1 MKQRTLIVLASLILI
16 SGMSHVGSASG
27 LTGPRLQV
35 SEATMAAAL
44 SCPESFSGAHEP
56 VLFVHGTT
64 LTARSNW
71 AWNYAKT
78 LPTQGY
84 DVCLV
89 DLPDRARA
97 DIQMSTEYVV
107 YAIRTMAAK
116 SGGKIDV
123 VGFSQG
129 PLEPRWA
136 VKWWPDVRARVDD
149 LVAMAGV
156 AHGFTETEV
165 ICSQSC
171 IAPFWQMKPDAQFL
185 AALNKEDESPGDI
198 DYTSVYSR
206 TDQFVWLAGAGGNPW
221 DDSASIDG
229 ATNIAVQDL
238 CPGRSVEHVQ
248 VIYDAAFYAVVF
260 DALAHD
266 GTADPSRID
275 RSVCLQHAM
284 PGVDNGEALAMTA
297 EIDRDLMMLT
307 GEHHTKAEPTLA
319 SYARP

>member
-27 LTGPRLQV
+27 LTGPTLQV
-35 SEATMAAAL
+35 PEATMAAAL
-44 SCPESFSGAHEP
+44 SCPERFSGAHDP

-97 DIQMSTEYVV
+97 DIQVSTEYVV
-107 YAIRTMAAK
+107 YAIRTMAVK
-116 SGGKIDV
+116 SGGKVDI

-129 PLEPRWA
+129 PLELRWA

-171 IAPFWQMKPDAQFL
+171 IAPFWQMRPDSQFL
-185 AALNKEDESPGDI
+185 AALNNHDESPGDI

-229 ATNIAVQDL
+229 ATNIAVQDF

-248 VIYDAAFYAVVF
+248 VVYDAAFYAVVF

-266 GTADPSRID
+266 GTANQSRID

-284 PGVDNGEALAMTA
+284 PGVDNGEAVAMTV

-319 SYARP
+319 SYARS

>member
-1 MKQRTLIVLASLILI
+1 MKQRTLVVVASLILI
-16 SGMSHVGSASG
+16 SSASHVGSASG
-27 LTGPRLQV
+27 LTGPPLQV

-44 SCPESFSGAHEP
+44 SCPDSFAGVHEP
-56 VLFVHGTT
+56 VLLVHGTT

-78 LPTQGY
+78 LPTQGF

-97 DIQMSTEYVV
+97 DIQLSSEYVV

-116 SGGKIDV
+116 SGGKVDV

-136 VKWWPDVRARVDD
+136 VKWWPDARDRVDD

-165 ICSQSC
+165 ICARSC
-171 IAPFWQMKPDAQFL
+171 IAPFWQMKPDSQFL
-185 AALNKEDESPGDI
+185 AALNTGDESPGDI

-229 ATNIAVQDL
+229 AVNVAVQDL
-238 CPGRSVEHVQ
+238 CPGRSVDHIQ
-248 VIYDAAFYAVVF
+248 VVYDAAVHAVVF

-266 GTADPSRID
+266 GAADPSRVD
-275 RSVCLQHAM
+275 RSVCLDHAM
-284 PGVDNGEALAMTA
+284 PGVDRGEALTMTI
-297 EIDRDLMMLT
+297 EIDRDLMRLT
-307 GEHHTKAEPTLA
+307 GEHHTEAEPPLA
-319 SYARP
+319 SYARS